1 LQAISLLI
9 VLYVSKMTNNRF
21 IVLDSFRGI
30 CAICVV
36 IYHLHW
42 VGSLAE
48 IDFFRGS
55 GIFVEFFFVLSG
67 FVLAH
72 GYGFRESLNFKD
84 FVRSRFFRLYP
95 LHLFMLLI
103 FVSLEF
109 GKWVVME
116 WFGFGFNN
124 QPYSNDYS
132 LDEFVPNLLLIH
144 AWTPLTN
151 PLSFNTP
158 SWSISIEFYTYLLLF
173 LTIVFAR
180 KFSTL
185 IWAIIPSA
193 IFMLDYYEMDLLVAP
208 VMRGLSCFFG
218 GAFCYVIFKNN
229 RHRLS
234 QVNVSLSSFIEVGL
248 VAAVVAFVQSDMP
261 YRSLIAPPLF
271 CATVLWFA
279 LEKGLLSFWLKG
291 GVFQLLGKLSYSI
304 YMTHAAIIYLV
315 TSLMLVLQK
324 LTGLEIA
331 PMIDGVRF
339 FTSGYAAV
347 NSIIVLMILA
357 MVVFCSYWT
366 YRLVE
371 LKGLQISKSFAGY
384 KVVRSG

>member
-1 LQAISLLI
+1 M
-9 VLYVSKMTNNRF
+9 VKNRF

-72 GYGFRESLNFKD
+72 GYGFRESLCFKD

-95 LHLFMLLI
+95 LHLFMLLV

-116 WFGFGFNN
+116 WFGFSFNN
-124 QPYSNDYS
+124 QPFSNDYALS
-132 LDEFVPNLLLIH
+132 EFLPNLFLVH

-173 LTIVFAR
+173 LTIVFAP
-180 KFSTL
+180 KCKLL
-185 IWAIIPSA
+185 IWAIIPAA
-193 IFMLDYYEMDLLVAP
+193 IFLLDYYQMNLLVSP

-229 RHRLS
+229 QHRVS
-234 QVNVSLSSFIEVGL
+234 QVNTTLSTIIEVAL
-248 VAAVVAFVQSDMP
+248 IMAVIAFVQSDTP
-261 YRSLIAPPLF
+261 YRSLVAPPLF
-271 CATVLWFA
+271 CVTVLWFA
-279 LEKGLLSFWLKG
+279 LEKGVLSSWLKG
-291 GVFQLLGKLSYSI
+291 GLFQLLGKLSYSI
-304 YMTHAAIIYLV
+304 YMTHAAIIYLI

-324 LTGLEIA
+324 LSGIEIA

-339 FTSGYAAV
+339 FTSGYATL

-366 YRLVE
+366 YHLIE
-371 LKGLQISKSFAGY
+371 LKGLQVSKSLAGY
-384 KVVRSG
+384 RLARSGQISASYKVGEK

>member
-1 LQAISLLI
+1 MLI
-9 VLYVSKMTNNRF
+9 VLCVSKMAKNRF

-30 CAICVV
+30 CAVCVV
-36 IYHLHW
+36 MYHLHW

-72 GYGFRESLNFKD
+72 GYGFRESLNFKE

-95 LHLFMLLI
+95 LHLFMLLV
-103 FVSLEF
+103 FVALEF
-109 GKWVVME
+109 GKWMVME
-116 WFGFGFNN
+116 WFGFSFNN
-124 QPYSNDYS
+124 QPFSNDYS
-132 LDEFVPNLLLIH
+132 LDEFVPNLLLVH
-144 AWTPLTN
+144 ACTPLTN

-173 LTIVFAR
+173 LTIVWAR
-180 KFSTL
+180 KFKPL

-193 IFMLDYYEMDLLVAP
+193 IFMLDYYEMNLLVAP

-229 RHRLS
+229 HHRVS
-234 QVNVSLSSFIEVGL
+234 QLGTSLSSFIEVGL
-248 VAAVVAFVQSDMP
+248 VVAVVAFVQSDIP
-261 YRSLIAPPLF
+261 YRSLVAPPLF

-279 LEKGLLSFWLKG
+279 LEKGVLSVWLKG
-291 GVFQLLGKLSYSI
+291 RVFQLLGKLSYSI
-304 YMTHAAIIYLV
+304 YMTHAAIIYLM

-324 LTGLEIA
+324 LTGLEVA
-331 PMIDGVRF
+331 PMVDGVRF
-339 FTSGYAAV
+339 FTTGYATV

-366 YRLVE
+366 YHLVE
-371 LKGLQISKSFAGY
+371 LKGLQVSKSFAGY
-384 KVVRSG
+384 KFARSG